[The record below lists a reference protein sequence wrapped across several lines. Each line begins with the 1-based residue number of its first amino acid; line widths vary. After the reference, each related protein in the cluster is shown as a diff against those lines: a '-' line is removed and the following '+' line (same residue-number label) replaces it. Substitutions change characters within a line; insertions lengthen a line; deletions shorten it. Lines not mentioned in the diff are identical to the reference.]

1 MTIVASGAI
10 SLAAIQAEFGG
21 PATNMVLQSY
31 YAGGSYVAAGTL
43 NGVGVAI
50 PSSGAI
56 KLQDFYGASSV
67 TFPING
73 ANPSVYS
80 QGAAGGNSSGSIYL
94 NNDGTITHNG
104 VGTII
109 RNQYSGPASWISP
122 TSSGIGSG
130 YSLIVDSVA
139 SSITGGTP
147 SGPALSTWIT
157 IGAGGISFL
166 YSNNGN
172 RGPDYEWNCRIK
184 NNTSGA
190 VVATFQIAISLENT

>member
-67 TFPING
+67 TFRSTEPTLAFTLKVRPVVIL
-73 ANPSVYS
+73 P
-80 QGAAGGNSSGSIYL
+80 AAS
-94 NNDGTITHNG
+94 T
-104 VGTII
+104 
-109 RNQYSGPASWISP
+109 
-122 TSSGIGSG
+122 
-130 YSLIVDSVA
+130 
-139 SSITGGTP
+139 SITTAP
-147 SGPALSTWIT
+147 LPTMALVPLLETNT
-157 IGAGGISFL
+157 VAQLVGFL
-166 YSNNGN
+166 Q
-172 RGPDYEWNCRIK
+172 R
-184 NNTSGA
+184 
-190 VVATFQIAISLENT
+190 VQVLVAAIV